1 MRLRLPKPR
10 RLPDRLRPRS
20 WPVRWRL
27 AAVSTVLTLAIL
39 VVFGVVV
46 GKVASERIRGDFDNE
61 VRSAARTLATEVQV
75 VYTPVGGVLQRA
87 PHISDF
93 LLPDDTAAR
102 VFDVNGTYIEGAGR
116 TGSLGKPKIGLFTHD
131 EMRVATDQLSDSS
144 GTATGYLQ
152 FGRSLENV
160 DATVHRLWLLI
171 GVGVFVG
178 TLLASLAGLTIANRA
193 MRPIS
198 TLTATARQVAD
209 TGDPSRHMPEPKAN
223 DEVGELTLTLEQML
237 RSLDAARA
245 EREEAMHRQREFVA
259 DASHELRTPLT
270 SVIANLELL
279 QASLQSPEQE
289 ENRTIADSALRSS
302 QRMSRLVADLLLLAR
317 SDAGRASTHARCDLA
332 EVVLDA
338 AAEATPAIGDR
349 QLRLGDVSPVHI
361 EGSSDELHR
370 LVLNLLDNAGRHTP
384 PGTTIELRLY
394 AEGGDAVLEV
404 ADDGPGIQPEL
415 REHIFDRFVR
425 GDGSADVAI
434 GPGTGLGLAI
444 VRAVATSHN
453 GTTEAAASKQGG
465 ALFRVRLP
473 LADVDGAGVPGV
485 GRLRSSEASEGKI
498 PTYSPAEPSPRRSA

>member
-1 MRLRLPKPR
+1 MKLPLRIPR
-10 RLPDRLRPRS
+10 RLPNRLNRLRPRS

-27 AAVSTVLTLAIL
+27 AAVSTLLTLAIL

-46 GKVASERIRGDFDNE
+46 GKVASERIRSDFDSE
-61 VRSAARTLATEVQV
+61 VSSAARTLATEVQV

-102 VFDVNGTYIEGAGR
+102 VFDLSGNFIEGAGR
-116 TGSLGKPKIGLFTHD
+116 TGLLGKPQPGLITHD
-131 EMRVATDQLSDSS
+131 EMRVATDQLSDSN

-152 FGRSLENV
+152 YGRSLENV
-160 DATVHRLWLLI
+160 DATINRLWLLI
-171 GVGVFVG
+171 GLGVFIG

-198 TLTATARQVAD
+198 ALTAAARQVAD
-209 TGDPSRHMPEPKAN
+209 TGDPSRHMPEPKAS

-245 EREEAMHRQREFVA
+245 EREEAMRRQREFVA

-279 QASLQSPEQE
+279 QASLQSASQE
-289 ENRTIADSALRSS
+289 DERVLADSALRSS

-317 SDAGRASTHARCDLA
+317 SDAGRASARVRCDLA
-332 EVVLDA
+332 EVVIDA
-338 AAEATPAIGDR
+338 AAEATASIGDR
-349 QLRLGDVSPVHI
+349 RLRLEDVAPVHV
-361 EGSSDELHR
+361 EGNADELHR

-384 PGTTIELRLY
+384 PGTEIELRLR
-394 AEGGDAVLEV
+394 AEGGEAVLEI
-404 ADDGPGIQPEL
+404 ADDGPGIPADL
-415 REHIFDRFVR
+415 RERIFERFVR
-425 GDGSADVAI
+425 GDGSADIAI

-444 VRAVATSHN
+444 VRAVASSHN
-453 GTTEAAASKQGG
+453 GSAEVTESEQGG

-473 LADVDGAGVPGV
+473 LQTSDSRPMARAEKPGT
-485 GRLRSSEASEGKI
+485 S
-498 PTYSPAEPSPRRSA
+498 TSPAGRAIRAARR

>member
-1 MRLRLPKPR
+1 MKMPLRKLPRLPRP
-10 RLPDRLRPRS
+10 LRPLS

-39 VVFGVVV
+39 VVFGVVI
-46 GKVASERIRGDFDNE
+46 GKVASERIRSDFDNE

-75 VYTPVGGVLQRA
+75 VYTPVGSVLQRA

-102 VFDVNGTYIEGAGR
+102 VFDLSGTFIEGSGK
-116 TGSLGKPKIGLFTHD
+116 TGLLGKPKLGLITHD
-131 EMRVATDQLSDSS
+131 EMRVATDELSDGN
-144 GTATGYLQ
+144 GTASGFLQ
-152 FGRSLENV
+152 YGRSLENV
-160 DATVHRLWLLI
+160 DATINRLWLLI
-171 GVGVFVG
+171 GLGVFVG

-198 TLTATARQVAD
+198 ALTAAARQVAD
-209 TGDPSRHMPEPKAN
+209 TGDPSRHMPEPKAS

-245 EREEAMHRQREFVA
+245 EREEAMRRQREFVA

-279 QASLQSPEQE
+279 QASLQSASHEDD
-289 ENRTIADSALRSS
+289 RAIADSALRSS

-317 SDAGRASTHARCDLA
+317 SDAGRASTRVRCDLA

-349 QLRLGDVSPVHI
+349 RLRLEDVAPIYV
-361 EGSSDELHR
+361 EGNADELHR
-370 LVLNLLDNAGRHTP
+370 LALNLLDNAGRHTP

-394 AEGGDAVLEV
+394 AESGEAVLEV
-404 ADDGPGIQPEL
+404 ADDGPGIAAGL
-415 REHIFDRFVR
+415 RDHIFDRFVR
-425 GDGSADVAI
+425 GDGSADIAV

-444 VRAVATSHN
+444 VRAVATSHE
-453 GTTEAAASKQGG
+453 GTAEVTESRSGG

-473 LADVDGAGVPGV
+473 LADAPQESDPAGQKVAQTSTTT
-485 GRLRSSEASEGKI
+485 GRIIGG
-498 PTYSPAEPSPRRSA
+498 RRSLS

>member
-1 MRLRLPKPR
+1 
-10 RLPDRLRPRS
+10 
-20 WPVRWRL
+20 VRWRL

-39 VVFGVVV
+39 AVFGVVV

-102 VFDVNGTYIEGAGR
+102 VFDLNGTFIEGAGK
-116 TGSLGKPKIGLFTHD
+116 TASLGKPVPGLTTHD

-152 FGRSLENV
+152 YGRSLENV
-160 DATVHRLWLLI
+160 DATINRLWLLI
-171 GVGVFVG
+171 GIGVFVG

-198 TLTATARQVAD
+198 TLTATARQIAD
-209 TGDPSRHMPEPKAN
+209 TGDPSLRMPDPKAN

-237 RSLDAARA
+237 RSLDAART
-245 EREEAMHRQREFVA
+245 EREEAMRRQREFVA

-279 QASLQSPEQE
+279 QASLQTPSQE
-289 ENRTIADSALRSS
+289 DDRAIADSALRSS

-317 SDAGRASTHARCDLA
+317 SDVGRAGARARCDLA

-338 AAEATPAIGDR
+338 AAEATPAIGGR
-349 QLRLGDVSPVHI
+349 QLHLEDLSPIHVD
-361 EGSSDELHR
+361 GNADELHR
-370 LVLNLLDNAGRHTP
+370 LVLNLLDNAGSHTP
-384 PGTTIELRLY
+384 PGTAIELRLY
-394 AEGGDAVLEV
+394 TEGGDAVLEV
-404 ADDGPGIQPEL
+404 ADDGPGIQSDL
-415 REHIFDRFVR
+415 RDHIFDRFVR
-425 GDGSADVAI
+425 GDGSADIAI

-444 VRAVATSHN
+444 VRAVATSHG
-453 GTTEAAASKQGG
+453 GTAEVTESQSGG

-473 LADVDGAGVPGV
+473 LQTSDSRPGGAGRGAENENLARRP
-485 GRLRSSEASEGKI
+485 LD
-498 PTYSPAEPSPRRSA
+498 PHHPAVRRS

>member
-1 MRLRLPKPR
+1 MRMSLRKRPRLPK
-10 RLPDRLRPRS
+10 LLRPLS

-27 AAVSTVLTLAIL
+27 AAASTVLTLAIL

-46 GKVASERIRGDFDNE
+46 GKVASERIRSDFDNE

-102 VFDVNGTYIEGAGR
+102 VFDLNGTFIEGSGKTAD
-116 TGSLGKPKIGLFTHD
+116 LGKPELGLITHD
-131 EMRVATDQLSDSS
+131 EMRVATDQLSDGA

-152 FGRSLENV
+152 YGRSLENV
-160 DATVHRLWLLI
+160 DATINRLWLLI
-171 GVGVFVG
+171 GLGVFVG

-198 TLTATARQVAD
+198 ALTAAARQVAD
-209 TGDPSRHMPEPKAN
+209 TGDPSRHMPEPKAS

-245 EREEAMHRQREFVA
+245 EREEAMRKQRAFVA

-279 QASLQSPEQE
+279 QASLQSASQE
-289 ENRTIADSALRSS
+289 DDRAIADSALRSS

-317 SDAGRASTHARCDLA
+317 SDAGRASTRIRVDLA

-338 AAEATPAIGDR
+338 AAEATPAIGER
-349 QLRLGDVSPVHI
+349 QLRLEDVAPIYV
-361 EGSSDELHR
+361 GGNADELHR

-394 AEGGDAVLEV
+394 AEGDRAVLEV
-404 ADDGPGIQPEL
+404 ADDGPGIPAEL
-415 REHIFDRFVR
+415 RDHIFDRFVH
-425 GDGSADVAI
+425 GDGSADIAI

-444 VRAVATSHN
+444 VRAVATSHG
-453 GTTEAAASKQGG
+453 GTAEATASNQGG
-465 ALFRVRLP
+465 ALFRVSLP
-473 LADVDGAGVPGV
+473 LASAAPAGGV
-485 GRLRSSEASEGKI
+485 GIGVSRRSPQASEE
-498 PTYSPAEPSPRRSA
+498 SSAL